1 MHRIDFQIG
10 LVGVVLWSAAAGA
23 AGAAEATLDAV
34 KARGHL
40 ICGVNP
46 GLLGFAAPD
55 PSGKWAGFDVDF
67 CRAVAAA
74 IFGDADHTE
83 YVPLSADDRFDA
95 LRAGKVDILA
105 RNSTWTMSRET
116 ELGLTFV
123 GVTYYDG
130 QGFMVPRS
138 ANFASALE
146 LGGSKVCVQSG
157 TTTEANLADYFGA
170 NNLTYTKVT
179 TATPEETLAAYSDGR
194 CNVVT
199 SDVSQLYAQRAKL
212 AAPGDHLILPD
223 VISKEPLG
231 PVVRED
237 DPKWATL
244 VKWVHFALIDAEELG
259 VASDRIDE
267 ALQSNKPA
275 VRRLVGLDGKFGDEL
290 GLTNHWVVN
299 ILRSVGN
306 YGEIFERNLG
316 TGSALGIPRGINQL
330 WNLGGI
336 QYAPPIE

>member
-1 MHRIDFQIG
+1 MSRSG
-10 LVGVVLWSAAAGA
+10 LRAVVLGIALCAAGHA
-23 AGAAEATLDAV
+23 YPGETTLDAV

-46 GLLGFAAPD
+46 GLIGFAAVD
-55 PSGKWAGFDVDF
+55 PTGKWSGFDVDF
-67 CRAVAAA
+67 CRAVAVA
-74 IFGDADHTE
+74 IFGDPDRTA
-83 YVPLSADDRFDA
+83 YVPLSAEERFDA
-95 LRAGKVDILA
+95 LKAGTIDLLS
-105 RNSTWTMSRET
+105 RNSTWTMGREA

-130 QGFMVPRS
+130 QAFMVPRS
-138 ANFASALE
+138 TGVASALE

-157 TTTEANLADYFGA
+157 TTTEANLADYFDA
-170 NNLTYTKVT
+170 NHMTYTKVT
-179 TATPEETLAAYSDGR
+179 TATPEDTLAAYADGR

-199 SDVSQLYAQRAKL
+199 SDSSQLYALRTRL
-212 AAPGDHLILPD
+212 AVPTDHLILPD

-231 PVVRED
+231 PVVRAD

-267 ALQSNKPA
+267 AFRSNKPA
-275 VRRLVGLDGKFGDEL
+275 VRRLVGLDGRFGTAL
-290 GLTNHWVVN
+290 GLDDQWAADVV
-299 ILRSVGN
+299 RKVGN

-330 WNLGGI
+330 WSLGGI

>member
-1 MHRIDFQIG
+1 MQGFRLRVG
-10 LVGVVLWSAAAGA
+10 LVGVALWAVASAAA
-23 AGAAEATLDAV
+23 AGEGTLDVV

-55 PSGKWAGFDVDF
+55 QAGKWAGFDVDF

-74 IFGDADHTE
+74 IFGDADRTE
-83 YVPLSADDRFDA
+83 YVPLSADERFNA
-95 LRAGKVDILA
+95 LKAGKIDVLA

-138 ANFASALE
+138 ANVASALD

-157 TTTEANLADYFGA
+157 TTTEANLADYFAA
-170 NNLTYTKVT
+170 NNMTYTKVT
-179 TATPEETLAAYSDGR
+179 TATPEETLAAYADGR

-212 AAPGDHLILPD
+212 AAPGDQLILPE

-231 PVVRED
+231 PVVRQD

-259 VASDRIDE
+259 IASDRIDQ
-267 ALQSNKPA
+267 ALQSQKPA
-275 VRRLVGLDGKFGDEL
+275 VRRLVGLDGKFGEEL
-290 GLTNHWVVN
+290 GLTNQWAVN
-299 ILRSVGN
+299 MVRLVGN

-316 TGSALGIPRGINQL
+316 SGSALGIARGINQL

-336 QYAPPIE
+336 QYAPPVE

>member
-1 MHRIDFQIG
+1 MRRFDLRKAILGIA
-10 LVGVVLWSAAAGA
+10 LCTVASVAAAG
-23 AGAAEATLDAV
+23 EATLDAV

-46 GLLGFAAPD
+46 GLPGFAAPD
-55 PSGKWAGFDVDF
+55 ASGKWAGFDVDF

-74 IFGDADHTE
+74 IFGDPERTE
-83 YVPLSADDRFDA
+83 YVPLSADERFAA
-95 LRAGKVDILA
+95 LKAGKVDILS
-105 RNSTWTMSRET
+105 RNSTWTMGRET

-138 ANFASALE
+138 ANVTSALD

-157 TTTEANLADYFGA
+157 TTTEANLADYFDA
-170 NNLTYTKVT
+170 NNMTYSKVT
-179 TATPEETLAAYSDGR
+179 TATPEETLAAYADGR

-199 SDVSQLYAQRAKL
+199 SDSSQLYALRAKL
-212 AAPGDHLILPD
+212 ATPGDHVILPD
-223 VISKEPLG
+223 IISKEPLG
-231 PVVRED
+231 PVVRAD
-237 DPKWATL
+237 DPKWTTL
-244 VKWVHFALIDAEELG
+244 VKWVDFALVDAEELG
-259 VASDRIDE
+259 VASDRIDQ

-275 VRRLVGLDGKFGDEL
+275 VRRLVGLDGKFGEEL
-290 GLTNHWVVN
+290 GLGNQWAVEIV
-299 ILRSVGN
+299 RKVGN

-316 TGSALGIPRGINQL
+316 SGSPLGIPRGINQL
-330 WNLGGI
+330 WSLGGI

>member
-1 MHRIDFQIG
+1 MRRFDMRTGILAIA
-10 LVGVVLWSAAAGA
+10 LAAAATVA
-23 AGAAEATLDAV
+23 AASEPTLDAV

-55 PSGKWAGFDVDF
+55 QSGKWAGFDVDF

-74 IFGDADHTE
+74 IFDDPERTE
-83 YVPLSADDRFDA
+83 YVPLSADERFAA
-95 LRAGKVDILA
+95 LEAGKVDILS
-105 RNSTWTMSRET
+105 RNSTWTMGRET
-116 ELGLTFV
+116 GLGLTFV

-138 ANFASALE
+138 ANVTSALD

-157 TTTEANLADYFGA
+157 TTTEANLADYFDA
-170 NNLTYTKVT
+170 NNMTYSKVT
-179 TATPEETLAAYSDGR
+179 TATPEETLAAYRDGR

-199 SDVSQLYAQRAKL
+199 SDSSQLYALRARL
-212 AAPGDHLILPD
+212 ASPGDHVILPD

-231 PVVRED
+231 PVVRAD

-259 VASDRIDE
+259 VASDRIDA
-267 ALQSNKPA
+267 ALQSSKPA
-275 VRRLVGLDGKFGDEL
+275 VRRLVGLDGKFGEEL
-290 GLTNHWVVN
+290 GLGNQWAVDVV
-299 ILRSVGN
+299 RKVGN

-316 TGSALGIPRGINQL
+316 TGSPLGIPRGINQL

>member
-1 MHRIDFQIG
+1 MRRFDFG
-10 LVGVVLWSAAAGA
+10 KGVLTVALCMIAGVSAAGA
-23 AGAAEATLDAV
+23 ATLDTV

-55 PSGKWAGFDVDF
+55 QSGKWAGFDVDF

-74 IFGDADHTE
+74 IFSDPERTE
-83 YVPLSADDRFDA
+83 YVPLSADERFGA
-95 LRAGKVDILA
+95 LKAGKVDILS
-105 RNSTWTMSRET
+105 RNSTWTMGRET
-116 ELGLTFV
+116 QLGLTFV

-130 QGFMVPRS
+130 QGFMVARS
-138 ANFASALE
+138 ANVSSALD

-157 TTTEANLADYFGA
+157 TTTEANLADYFDA
-170 NNLTYTKVT
+170 NNMTYTKVT
-179 TATPEETLAAYSDGR
+179 TATPAETLTAYTDGR
-194 CNVVT
+194 CDVVT
-199 SDVSQLYAQRAKL
+199 SDSSQLYALRAKL

-231 PVVRED
+231 PVVRAD
-237 DPKWATL
+237 DPQWATL

-259 VASDRIDE
+259 VASDRVDA
-267 ALQSNKPA
+267 ALQSKKPA
-275 VRRLVGLDGKFGDEL
+275 VRRLVGLDGKFGEAL
-290 GLTNHWVVN
+290 GLGNQWAVDVV
-299 ILRSVGN
+299 RKVGN

-316 TGSALGIPRGINQL
+316 TGSPLGIPRGINQL
-330 WNLGGI
+330 WSLGGI

>member
-1 MHRIDFQIG
+1 MRRFDFRTGI
-10 LVGVVLWSAAAGA
+10 LAIAFCTAASTAP
-23 AGAAEATLDAV
+23 AAEATLDAV
-34 KARGHL
+34 KTRGHL

-55 PSGKWAGFDVDF
+55 QSGKWAGFDVDF

-74 IFGDADHTE
+74 IFGDPERID
-83 YVPLSADDRFDA
+83 YVPLSADQRFDA
-95 LRAGKVDILA
+95 LKAGKVDILS
-105 RNSTWTMSRET
+105 RNSTWTMGRET

-138 ANFASALE
+138 ANVSSALD

-157 TTTEANLADYFGA
+157 TTTEANLADYFDA
-170 NNLTYTKVT
+170 NNMTYTKVT
-179 TATPEETLAAYSDGR
+179 TATSEETLAAYADGR
-194 CNVVT
+194 CNVIT
-199 SDVSQLYAQRAKL
+199 SDSSQLYALRAKL

-231 PVVRED
+231 PVVRAD
-237 DPKWATL
+237 DAKWATL
-244 VKWVHFALIDAEELG
+244 VKWVQFALIDAEELG
-259 VASDRIDE
+259 VASDRVDA
-267 ALQSNKPA
+267 ALQSKKPA
-275 VRRLVGLDGKFGDEL
+275 VRRLVGLDGKFGEEL
-290 GLTNHWVVN
+290 GLGNQWAVDVV
-299 ILRSVGN
+299 RKVGN

-316 TGSALGIPRGINQL
+316 TGSPLGIPRGINQL
-330 WNLGGI
+330 WSLGGI

>member
-1 MHRIDFQIG
+1 
-10 LVGVVLWSAAAGA
+10 
-23 AGAAEATLDAV
+23 
-34 KARGHL
+34 
-40 ICGVNP
+40 
-46 GLLGFAAPD
+46 
-55 PSGKWAGFDVDF
+55 
-67 CRAVAAA
+67 
-74 IFGDADHTE
+74 
-83 YVPLSADDRFDA
+83 
-95 LRAGKVDILA
+95 
-105 RNSTWTMSRET
+105 MSRET

-275 VRRLVGLDGKFGDEL
+275 VRRLVRRLHLPARDAVI
-290 GLTNHWVVN
+290 W
-299 ILRSVGN
+299 
-306 YGEIFERNLG
+306 
-316 TGSALGIPRGINQL
+316 LGIWRQIL
-330 WNLGGI
+330 WKLREGGN
-336 QYAPPIE
+336 PGS